1 MGTEARFALVHR
13 EVGDAAAELEQLLAR
28 VAVLLVLPDRIVHRL
43 LGQAVLQL
51 EGEDRQAVD
60 EQPDVQRPLGLGTA
74 VAQLPCDGEAVLLE
88 PFPRLLVARRRR
100 AVEQLQVVRDV
111 LDAVAQHVN
120 GAALRDFALQPRQ
133 ELAPRRTVLVQRQ
146 RIRRLRLGGVQKG
159 RKLNAVDAILA
170 VVVVGITATPA
181 DAAVARLRL
190 RHLPRLRRIA
200 GMPGQRRADQPFE
213 AAFGG
218 VGGHDS
224 ARNVPASTQPFATST
239 STVKFICRIEN
250 CFLRLFQS

>member
-1 MGTEARFALVHR
+1 MTVK
-13 EVGDAAAELEQLLAR
+13 
-28 VAVLLVLPDRIVHRL
+28 P
-43 LGQAVLQL
+43 
-51 EGEDRQAVD
+51 
-60 EQPDVQRPLGLGTA
+60 
-74 VAQLPCDGEAVLLE
+74 VLLE
-88 PFPRLLVARRRR
+88 PFPGLLVARRRR

-159 RKLNAVDAILA
+159 RKLDAVDAILA
-170 VVVVGITATPA
+170 VVVVGVAAAPA
-181 DAAVARLRL
+181 DAAVTRVRL

-200 GMPGQRRADQPFE
+200 GMPGQRRADQPLE

-224 ARNVPASTQPFATST
+224 RGRTLVSVQPFFARTSAARL
-239 STVKFICRIEN
+239 ICRIEN
-250 CFLRLFQS
+250 CFLRSFQP